1 MGAAQ
6 SQMLGALITDA
17 VNRARVHQSGWS
29 LGARWDFH
37 PQAAL
42 KLQWD
47 RIHIHAGGP
56 GLWTDGSSAAGRANV
71 ATAVVDF
78 IF

>member
-1 MGAAQ
+1 MQPFATERYDR
-6 SQMLGALITDA
+6 L
-17 VNRARVHQSGWS
+17 HQSGWS
-29 LGARWDFH
+29 VGARWDFH

-47 RIHIHAGGP
+47 RIHVDANGP
-56 GLWTDGSSAAGRANV
+56 GLWTNAGSEAGRAHV

-78 IF
+78 VF